1 MEGVNILTDG
11 SSGVFVEG
19 AEQVIEMYEKGEIDR
34 DKLYESIM
42 DLDVVFKSK
51 NSVESSGE

>member
-1 MEGVNILTDG
+1 LTDG

-19 AEQVIEMYEKGEIDR
+19 AEQVIDMYEKGEIDR
-34 DKLYESIM
+34 EKLYESIL
-42 DLDVVFKSK
+42 DLEVVFKSR

>member
-1 MEGVNILTDG
+1 VEGINILTDG

-19 AEQVIEMYEKGEIDR
+19 AEQVIDMYEKGEIDR
-34 DKLYESIM
+34 EKLYESIL
-42 DLDVVFKSK
+42 DLEVVFKSR

>member
-1 MEGVNILTDG
+1 VEGINILTDG

-19 AEQVIEMYEKGEIDR
+19 AEQVIDMYERGEIDR
-34 DKLYESIM
+34 EKLYESIL
-42 DLDVVFKSK
+42 DLEVVFKSR

>member
-1 MEGVNILTDG
+1 MEGINILTDG

-19 AEQVIEMYEKGEIDR
+19 AEQVIDMYEKGEIDR
-34 DKLYESIM
+34 EKLYESIL
-42 DLDVVFKSK
+42 DLEVVFKSR